1 MVSAFVSRSSGPVS
15 SPGREHCV
23 VFMGKAL
30 FSHYGLASH
39 PGEGKALFS
48 HYGLASHPKGGGRV
62 KILLVASCYRNKDKL
77 RSVAPLGSY
86 IQTLPL
92 PFTSLFGN
100 LMIY

>member
-15 SPGREHCV
+15 SAGREHCV

-48 HYGLASHPKGGGRV
+48 HYGLASHPGEGKALFSHYGLASHPREGGE
-62 KILLVASCYRNKDKL
+62 
-77 RSVAPLGSY
+77 
-86 IQTLPL
+86 
-92 PFTSLFGN
+92 
-100 LMIY
+100 